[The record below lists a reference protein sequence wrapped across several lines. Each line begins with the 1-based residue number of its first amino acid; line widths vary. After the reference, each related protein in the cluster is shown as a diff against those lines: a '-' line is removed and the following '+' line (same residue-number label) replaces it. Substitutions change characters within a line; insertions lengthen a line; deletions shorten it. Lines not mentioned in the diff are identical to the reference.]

1 MLIHTN
7 VVRKIKRDLSGD
19 EANEDTAHKRKK
31 HEYASNAF
39 EDGKLI
45 WAALFCCGYCS
56 RCAGQQ
62 LCSWSNSSTY
72 ALTVYLTPF
81 VDFLSR

>member
-7 VVRKIKRDLSGD
+7 VVRKVKRDLSGD

-39 EDGKLI
+39 EAGKPA
-45 WAALFCCGYCS
+45 WALFFVV
-56 RCAGQQ
+56 AIAA
-62 LCSWSNSSTY
+62 Y
-72 ALTVYLTPF
+72 ALGL
-81 VDFLSR
+81 LSDSSAWVMQVR